1 MADSLVNQVSIEA
14 QCQGL
19 TQDWILQWRCVAQQR
34 DVTDH
39 QGRTL
44 PFSQTPLSGHAIQSQ
59 ALILVD
65 GVREKNIHFAAA
77 HCAEQ
82 GSGIAEINQI
92 QPCVAGR
99 VSPVLL
105 KGLQALL
112 YSSEVGQFV
121 SARSDEAVVEKS
133 ILMILISPGGYRGQ
147 VGGGEEILKRA

>member
-1 MADSLVNQVSIEA
+1 MADSLVDQVSIEA

-19 TQDWILQWRCVAQQR
+19 SQDWILKGWCVAEQR

-44 PFSQTPLSGHAIQSQ
+44 PFAQTPLSGHAIQSQ

-65 GVREKNIHFAAA
+65 GVREQNIHFAAS
-77 HCAEQ
+77 HRAEQ
-82 GSGIAEINQI
+82 GGGIAEVNQI

-99 VSPVLL
+99 GSPVLL

-112 YSSEVGQFV
+112 HSSEVGQFV
-121 SARSDEAVVEKS
+121 SARSDEAVVEKT
-133 ILMILISPGGYRGQ
+133 IPMILISPGGYRGQ